1 MSKVMRALLLAL
13 VLGSAQAQVLA
24 QGPGEWVYVT
34 ERGDT
39 LIGLGQRLLVEP
51 RRWPEIARLN
61 RIANPNRIPTGSPL
75 RFPVALLRTEP
86 VPATLLGSVGG
97 VQAPATLDEGSELRT
112 GPDGHA
118 TVRLVDGTLLRLR
131 PDSTLHLT
139 ESRRVPRTDLT
150 RAGARLQGGRV
161 EVEAAKPR
169 AGVPGFRVDT
179 PQGVLGVRGTQ
190 FRVAAAG
197 TRTRGEVLEGVV
209 AVAGGGGEQRVQA
222 GFGTVVE
229 AGSPVASPV
238 PLLPAP
244 ALPPELPL
252 QERVLIRLQ
261 LPAVPGAAAYRGQV
275 ARDAA
280 FDQVLAEVLSPG
292 TELRLAD
299 LPDGDYRL
307 RVRAADALGLEGQ
320 DASTGFR
327 LKARPEP
334 PLPSAPEPAA
344 RTIGGRVEFR
354 WAANAQAGSY
364 RLQLATDPGFASPL
378 RTLDELRGLSTVLEG
393 LEPGAYHWR
402 MRSVRPDGD
411 LGPWGDPSAFEV
423 RPAPPAPPVPT
434 VGDHTVRFA
443 WQGRSGQSFDF
454 QVARD
459 ETFAAPVLE
468 RRLGETDI
476 ELPRFGTGRFWVR
489 LRAIDPD
496 GWVGPFGAP
505 QYFDV
510 PNCMR
515 DTAGACVRMAGEPV
529 VTRP

>member
-1 MSKVMRALLLAL
+1 MIAALRMLLL
-13 VLGSAQAQVLA
+13 VLATGSAAAQAPA
-24 QGPGEWVYVT
+24 EWVYVT

-39 LIGLGQRLLVEP
+39 LIGLGQRLLTEP

-61 RIANPNRIPTGSPL
+61 RVANPDRIPTGSPL

-86 VPATLLGSVGG
+86 VPATLLGTVGS
-97 VQAPATLDEGSELRT
+97 VQAPATLDEGAELRT

-118 TVRLVDGTLLRLR
+118 TVRLVDGTVLRLR
-131 PDSTLHLT
+131 PDSTLRLT
-139 ESRRVPRTDLT
+139 ESRRVPRTELT

-161 EVEAAKPR
+161 EVEAARPR

-190 FRVAAAG
+190 FRVAATEA
-197 TRTRGEVLEGVV
+197 RTRGEVLEGVV
-209 AVAGGGGEQRVQA
+209 AVAGGGSEQRVEA
-222 GFGTVVE
+222 GFGTVVD
-229 AGSPVASPV
+229 AGAPVAVPV

-244 ALPPELPL
+244 ALPATLPL

-261 LPAVPGAAAYRGQV
+261 LPSVPGAAAYRGQV

-280 FDQVLAEVLSPG
+280 FEQVLAEVLSAG
-292 TELRLAD
+292 NELRLAD

-307 RVRAADALGLEGQ
+307 RVRAADARGLEGQ
-320 DASTGFR
+320 DATATFR

-334 PLPSAPEPAA
+334 PLPSAPEPGA
-344 RTIGGRVEFR
+344 RIVGGRAEFR

-364 RLQLATDPGFASPL
+364 RLQLATEPGFAAPL
-378 RTLDELRGLSTVLEG
+378 RALDDLRGLATVVEG
-393 LEPGAYHWR
+393 LEPGSYHWR
-402 MRSVRPDGD
+402 LRSVRPDGD

-423 RPAPPAPPVPT
+423 RPAPPAPPQAT
-434 VGDHTVRFA
+434 VGDRTVRFA
-443 WQGRSGQSFDF
+443 WQGRPGQGFDF

-459 ETFAAPVLE
+459 EAFATLVLE
-468 RRLGETDI
+468 RRLAETAI
-476 ELPRFGTGRFWVR
+476 ELPQFGTGRFWVR

-515 DTAGACVRMAGEPV
+515 DAAGACVRMSGEPV